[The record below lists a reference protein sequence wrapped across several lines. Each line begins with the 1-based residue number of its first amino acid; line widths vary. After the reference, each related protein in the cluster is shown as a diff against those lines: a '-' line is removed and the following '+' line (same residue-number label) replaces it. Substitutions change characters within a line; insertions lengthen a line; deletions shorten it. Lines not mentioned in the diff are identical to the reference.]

1 MKVPTEKFAMRL
13 QIEPKEIS
21 GRNVPRADWLDVAVL
36 IPCYNEADTIRN
48 TVRAFRRSVP
58 SARIYVFDNNSRDGT
73 AEIAAG
79 AGAIVRRETAQ
90 GKGNVVRRMFS
101 DIDAEVYVIVDGD
114 ETYDAEAAPRLLET
128 LLSGP
133 YDMVNVARKYITTD
147 AYRTGHIFGNRL
159 LTALV
164 GLFFGTKTKDM
175 LSGYKAFSRRFVK
188 TFPAMSKG
196 FEIETELMIHA
207 LDLRLPFAEI
217 EAPYGARPEGSTSKL
232 SMFRDGFRIL
242 KLLGWLLKH
251 EKPLLFFSSLA
262 GVLVVLSLSFGVPIV
277 LEFLSTG
284 LVPRLPTAVLAAAI
298 MLSAVISLFTGLI
311 LDTVTHS
318 RREVKRLHYLREQPP
333 QVPAEATMANIM
345 GLHDGSPRALH
356 HRNSTLSS
364 AAIRNER

>member
-1 MKVPTEKFAMRL
+1 MRL
-13 QIEPKEIS
+13 QTEARENSVRQIS
-21 GRNVPRADWLDVAVL
+21 FADRLDVAVL
-36 IPCYNEADTIRN
+36 IPCYNEGDTIRK
-48 TVRAFRRSVP
+48 TVRDFRASLP
-58 SARIYVFDNNSRDGT
+58 SARIYVFDNNSHDDT
-73 AEIAAG
+73 AVIAVG

-101 DIDAEVYVIVDGD
+101 DIEAQIYVIVDGD
-114 ETYDAEAAPRLLET
+114 GTYDAEAAPLLLDT

-133 YDMVNVARKYITTD
+133 YDMVNVARRHITKD
-147 AYRTGHIFGNRL
+147 AYRCGHVFGNRL
-159 LTALV
+159 LTGLV
-164 GLFFGTKTKDM
+164 GLFFGTKTTDM

-207 LDLRLPFAEI
+207 LDLRLPVTEI
-217 EAPYGARPEGSTSKL
+217 EAPYYARPKGSSSKL
-232 SMFRDGFRIL
+232 STYRDGFRIL

-251 EKPLLFFSSLA
+251 EKPMLFFSSLA
-262 GVLVVLSLSFGVPIV
+262 GVLVLLSLSFGVPIV

-333 QVPAEATMANIM
+333 EITPEATILPLPATITGAPEN
-345 GLHDGSPRALH
+345 SPLALH
-356 HRNSTLSS
+356 RLT
-364 AAIRNER
+364 